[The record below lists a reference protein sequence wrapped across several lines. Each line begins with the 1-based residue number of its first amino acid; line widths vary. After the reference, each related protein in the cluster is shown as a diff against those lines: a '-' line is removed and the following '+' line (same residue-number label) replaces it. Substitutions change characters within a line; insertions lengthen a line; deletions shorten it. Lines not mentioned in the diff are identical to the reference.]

1 MPLEGRSA
9 ASPRQGGPGG
19 LPQPLAGIRVA
30 DFSRVLAGPLC
41 TMMLADYGAEVI
53 KIESPAGDD
62 TRAWIPPVAAD
73 GTGTYFASVN
83 RNKKSVVADLKSD
96 DGLAYARALVAG
108 CDVVVENFRPGIM
121 AKFGLDYQSL
131 AADRPD
137 LVYCSIS
144 GFGAGAGADLP
155 GYDLLVQALG
165 GLMSITGSP
174 DTEPSKS
181 GVALVDVLTGQ
192 NALAGILMALRV
204 RDATGAGQEVQ
215 VNLLSSLLAALVN
228 QGTATLAT
236 GTSPARLGNAHP
248 SIAPYETFRTGGG
261 TLAVAVGNDR
271 QFAALAGVLGL
282 QNLAEDPRFR
292 TNERRVASRTELRTV
307 LEGALDAGTAKQ
319 WQQKLLAAGVPAG
332 NVNSVGEAFDL
343 ADSLGLGPSIVLTDP
358 ATGRESR
365 HLANPIRLSGTAPGY
380 RQVPPA
386 LGEHQGTTFAPRILD
401 HRERPINV

>member
-1 MPLEGRSA
+1 MAPTPHSTA
-9 ASPRQGGPGG
+9 GG

-62 TRAWIPPVAAD
+62 TRAWVPPVAPD

-83 RNKKSVVADLKSD
+83 RNKKSVVADLKTD
-96 DGLAYARALVAG
+96 EGLAYARALVAG
-108 CDVVVENFRPGIM
+108 CDVVVENYRPGVM
-121 AKFGLDYQSL
+121 AKFGLDYPSL
-131 AADRPD
+131 AQSRPE
-137 LVYCSIS
+137 LIYCSIS
-144 GFGAGAGADLP
+144 GFGSGAGADLP

-174 DTEPSKS
+174 ETEPSKA
-181 GVALVDVLTGQ
+181 GVALVDVLAGQ

-204 RDATGAGQEVQ
+204 RDATGTGQQVE

-236 GTSPARLGNAHP
+236 GTSPARMGNAHP
-248 SIAPYETFRTGGG
+248 SITPYETFPAGDG
-261 TLAVAVGNDR
+261 TIAIAVGNDR
-271 QFAALAGVLGL
+271 QFIALAKVLGL
-282 QNLAEDPRFR
+282 HRLVEDPRFR
-292 TNERRVASRTELRTV
+292 TNERRVEYRTDLSTA
-307 LEGALDAGTAKQ
+307 LKGALATDTAAR

-332 NVNSVGEAFDL
+332 KVNSVGEALEL
-343 ADSLGLGPSIVLTDP
+343 AEGLGLAPSVVLTDP
-358 ATGRESR
+358 HTGRESR
-365 HLANPIRLSGTAPGY
+365 QLANPIRLSASAPGY

-386 LGEHQGTTFAPRILD
+386 LGEHQGTTFAHTSTVTTKGP
-401 HRERPINV
+401 

>member
-1 MPLEGRSA
+1 MARTP
-9 ASPRQGGPGG
+9 QGISSD

-41 TMMLADYGAEVI
+41 SMMLADYGAEVI

-62 TRAWIPPVAAD
+62 TRAWIPPVGAD
-73 GTGTYFASVN
+73 GTSTYFASVN
-83 RNKKSVVADLKSD
+83 RNKQSVVADLKSE
-96 DGLAYARALVAG
+96 DGLAYARALVAD
-108 CDVVVENFRPGIM
+108 CDVVIENFRPGVM
-121 AKFGLDYQSL
+121 AKFGLDYQIL
-131 AADRPD
+131 VTERPE

-144 GFGAGAGADLP
+144 GFGTGAGAELP

-174 DTEPSKS
+174 DAEPSKV

-192 NALAGILMALRV
+192 NALAGILLALRV
-204 RDATGAGQEVQ
+204 RDATGIGQLVQ

-236 GTSPARLGNAHP
+236 GKSPQRLGNAHP
-248 SIAPYETFRTGGG
+248 SIAPYETFHTGAG

-271 QFAALAGVLGL
+271 QFAALARVLGL
-282 QNLAEDPRFR
+282 DGLAEDARFS
-292 TNERRVASRTELRTV
+292 TNERRVASRTELGVILDR
-307 LEGALDAGTAKQ
+307 ALHVHSAET

-332 NVNSVGEAFDL
+332 KVNSIGEAFEL
-343 ADSLGLGPSIVLTDP
+343 AESLGLGPSIVVTDP

-365 HLANPIRLSGTAPGY
+365 QLTNPIDLSSAAPLY

-386 LGEHQGTTFAPRILD
+386 LGEHQGTTFTPSFSTTTKD
-401 HRERPINV
+401 S